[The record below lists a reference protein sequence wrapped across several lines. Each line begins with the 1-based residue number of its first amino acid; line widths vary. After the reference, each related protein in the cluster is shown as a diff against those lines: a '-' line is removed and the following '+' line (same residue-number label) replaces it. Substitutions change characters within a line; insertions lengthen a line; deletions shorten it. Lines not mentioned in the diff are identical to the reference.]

1 MALIQPP
8 RHTFTI
14 PFAYL
19 LPGLGVITVNDCKSN
34 KLSINK
40 DIEKIS
46 GVSGKDV
53 SAIVSQPLVVKNI
66 LKNSDKTSAD
76 SLITE
81 NLYNILM
88 KFNKYNR
95 FLLRKETYI
104 FDSDINS

>member
-1 MALIQPP
+1 MP
-8 RHTFTI
+8 T
-14 PFAYL
+14 
-19 LPGLGVITVNDCKSN
+19 NKSN

-46 GVSGKDV
+46 AVSGKDG
-53 SAIVSQPLVVKNI
+53 SAIVSQPLVIKNI

-88 KFNKYNR
+88 NPS
-95 FLLRKETYI
+95 I
-104 FDSDINS
+104 IDSCYEKTPYF